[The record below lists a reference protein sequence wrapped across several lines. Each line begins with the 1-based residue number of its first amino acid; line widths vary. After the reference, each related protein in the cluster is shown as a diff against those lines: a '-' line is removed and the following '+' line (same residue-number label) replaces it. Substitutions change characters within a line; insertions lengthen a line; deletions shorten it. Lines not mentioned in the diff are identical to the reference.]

1 MPNALAT
8 TLIAAGIVA
17 TVAGAVVGT
26 VGLGDLGLASLAT
39 LIALNC
45 QDWEG
50 GMK

>member
-1 MPNALAT
+1 VPNALAT
-8 TLIAAGIVA
+8 TLIAFGIVA
-17 TVAGAVVGT
+17 TA
-26 VGLGDLGLASLAT
+26 VGLVLGTADSGDLGLLFFAL

>member
-8 TLIAAGIVA
+8 TLIALAIVV
-17 TVAGAVVGT
+17 TVVSLVMGT
-26 VGLGDLGLASLAT
+26 VDSGDLGLLFLAT